1 MDGIFRLEIGLWDFV
16 VNVIIIGRFKFTFS
30 DFVVNVIISEYSTHN
45 LLSPPRPLSSLRL
58 GLSKFPPRSPPSL
71 GGPPL
76 PENSLLC
83 KSCGVLSITLIGN
96 CPFLDHI

>member
-16 VNVIIIGRFKFTFS
+16 VIVRCFKFTL
-30 DFVVNVIISEYSTHN
+30 SEYSTHN
-45 LLSPPRPLSSLRL
+45 LLSPPRLLSSLRL

-83 KSCGVLSITLIGN
+83 KSCGELSLRIYIRGFTKFGIKVL
-96 CPFLDHI
+96 